1 MVVAQP
7 GISDKINQTSAMFKN
22 FFKTAWRNLVK
33 NKMHSFIN
41 IAGLSVGMAVAVL
54 IGLWINDELSY
65 NKNFANYDRLGKLWQ
80 FVSFTSEKSSYDVVP
95 VPLADELRTKYPE
108 FKSVSASAERKP
120 ILSVGEKKISET
132 GNYVEPAFTEMLSL
146 KMLSGNRNSLND
158 INAILLSRTLAR
170 NLFGDD
176 NPIGKLIQIDD
187 KTSVKCTGVYE
198 DFPDNSSFKDTRFL
212 ASWNLFLSTNDYA
225 KKASTQWDENSFQ
238 VYAQLREGADF
249 KTASAKIKDSRMK
262 REDPPKYKPE
272 FFIFPMNRW
281 HLYADFKNGVN
292 TGGTIQFVWLFG
304 ITGFFVL
311 LLACINF
318 MNLSTARSEKRA
330 KEVGIRKA
338 IGSVRR
344 QLVLQFL
351 SESLL
356 VSVFAFAFAL
366 LLAQLTLPFFNSV
379 ADKQITILWTNPLF
393 WLAGIVFSLLAGLI
407 AGSYPA
413 LYLSSFSPIKV
424 LKGTF
429 KAGRFAAVPRKVLV
443 VLQFSV
449 SVILIIGTLV
459 VFRQVQFA
467 KNRPVGYNREK
478 MIEINM
484 NTPELTK
491 HYNAFRADMLSSG
504 AVDDVSGSSG
514 SVTDQY
520 GGTTNIQWRGKAPDA
535 RPLVMSNEITHDYGR
550 TVGWELK
557 EGRDFSRDFPNDSAA
572 VILNEA
578 AAKLMAFQH
587 PLDEFVKA
595 NGKDYKVIAV
605 IKDMIKEDPFKPVN
619 PSFYRISYGGV
630 NTINIKLSKQLI
642 TSDALAKVQT
652 VVRKYNPSSPFV
664 YSFVDERYNK
674 KFGYEE
680 RIGKLAA
687 FFATLAI
694 FICCLGLF
702 GVASF
707 VAEQRTKE
715 IGVRKVLG
723 ATVFNVWK
731 LLSKEFIVLVIISL
745 LIAIPVSYYFMDKW
759 LMNYQYKTPLSWWIF
774 AAAGFS
780 AIAITILTVSF
791 QAIKAALAN
800 PVKSLRSE

>member
-1 MVVAQP
+1 MLRNY
-7 GISDKINQTSAMFKN
+7 I
-22 FFKTAWRNLVK
+22 KTAWRNLVK
-33 NKMHSFIN
+33 NKLHSSIN
-41 IAGLSVGMAVAVL
+41 IAGLSVGMAVAIL
-54 IGLWINDELSY
+54 IGLWIYDELSF
-65 NKNFANYDRLGKLWQ
+65 NKDFNNYDRIGKIWQ
-80 FVSFTSEKSSYDVVP
+80 FVNFSGEKTSYDVVP

-108 FKSVSASAERKP
+108 FKWVSVSVERKP
-120 ILSVGEKKISET
+120 ILSVGEKKLAET
-132 GNYVEPAFTEMLSL
+132 GNYVEPSFTDMLSVT
-146 KMLSGNRNSLND
+146 MLSGNRNSLND
-158 INAILLSRTLAR
+158 INSILLSRTLAK
-170 NLFGDD
+170 NLFGND
-176 NPIGKLIQIDD
+176 NPIDKLIQIDN
-187 KTSVKCTGVYE
+187 KTSVKCAGVYE
-198 DFPDNSSFKDTRFL
+198 DFPVNSSFKDTRFL
-212 ASWNLFLSTNDYA
+212 ANWNLFLSTDAYG

-249 KTASAKIKDSRMK
+249 KTVSAKIKDSRMK

-272 FFIFPMNRW
+272 FFIFPMSRW

-292 TGGTIQFVWLFG
+292 TGGSIQFVWLFG

-338 IGSVRR
+338 IGSVRK
-344 QLVLQFL
+344 QLVFQFL

-356 VSVFAFAFAL
+356 VTIFAFVFSL
-366 LLAQLTLPFFNSV
+366 LLAQLALPFFNSV
-379 ADKQITILWTNPLF
+379 ADKQISILWTNPLF

-449 SVILIIGTLV
+449 SVMLIIGTLV

-467 KNRPVGYNREK
+467 KNRSVGYNREQL
-478 MIEINM
+478 IEINL
-484 NTPELTK
+484 NTPELVK
-491 HYNAFRADMLSSG
+491 HYNAFRADLLNSG
-504 AVDDVSGSSG
+504 AVYDMSGSSG
-514 SVTDQY
+514 SVTVQY

-550 TVGWELK
+550 TIGWQVK
-557 EGRDFSRDFPNDSAA
+557 EGRDFSRNFSNDSAA

-578 AAKLMAFQH
+578 SVQLMAFRH
-587 PLDEFVKA
+587 PLDEFVKI
-595 NGKDYKVIAV
+595 NGKDYRVIAV

-619 PSFYRISYGGV
+619 PSFYRVSYGGV
-630 NTINIKLSKQLI
+630 STINIKLSKQLI
-642 TSDALAKVQT
+642 TSDALAKVET
-652 VVRKYNPSSPFV
+652 VARKYNPSNPFV
-664 YSFVDERYNK
+664 YSFVDERYRN

-680 RIGKLAA
+680 RIGKLSA

-694 FICCLGLF
+694 FISCLGLF

-774 AAAGFS
+774 ATAGMG
-780 AIAITILTVSF
+780 AIALTISTVSF

-800 PVKSLRSE
+800 PVNSLRRG